1 MYEALANCHKKSTLL
16 YSHSEVAATSQWL
29 ASFFRHSLLRFAVY
43 FVGFSYLESYIFPFP
58 PRHFPPKPSFLF
70 FPSFHIC
77 LLLSSSHFLLPP
89 PIFTPYLCLC
99 QTHFV
104 SQSLQA
110 LPVPVSKGLNVM
122 YSLSVEGWGH
132 GRPQTV
138 IEPMSH
144 VISNSPHSTIA
155 NLR

>member
-70 FPSFHIC
+70 FSLLPHLPSSLVFP
-77 LLLSSSHFLLPP
+77 LSSSTPHFHTVPLPLSNTFC
-89 PIFTPYLCLC
+89 FTKP
-99 QTHFV
+99 
-104 SQSLQA
+104 SSLA
-110 LPVPVSKGLNVM
+110 CACFEGVKRDVLPQCGGVGTWTTPNC
-122 YSLSVEGWGH
+122 H
-132 GRPQTV
+132 RT
-138 IEPMSH
+138 H
-144 VISNSPHSTIA
+144 VICYQ
-155 NLR
+155 

>member
-16 YSHSEVAATSQWL
+16 YSHSEMAATSQWL

-70 FPSFHIC
+70 FLSFHTC
-77 LLLSSSHFLLPP
+77 LLLSSSHFLPPP

-99 QTHFV
+99 QNTFCFTKPSRLACAGFEGVKRDVLPQCGGVGTWTTPNCHRTHV
-104 SQSLQA
+104 TCYQ
-110 LPVPVSKGLNVM
+110 
-122 YSLSVEGWGH
+122 
-132 GRPQTV
+132 
-138 IEPMSH
+138 
-144 VISNSPHSTIA
+144 
-155 NLR
+155 